1 MCCVMTKK
9 LMHMNMH
16 VAPASSSLHLDDA
29 TIGMDIPL
37 MKLYDIASPPYKAIA
52 DLLPERFTEFVAAG
66 ANLQH
71 ARRYNNVI
79 RKAILPVE
87 LQDVCIPVLHLDL
100 GIYPWIYGA
109 LCADAHQIDIALSK
123 CMFLAADDGD
133 SAAFTALINAYKN
146 VHDTA
151 TQQLHLQSEAQ
162 IILSQL
168 QFVTLQERTRHSNTT
183 TTPTVRSTKHS

>member
-1 MCCVMTKK
+1 M
-9 LMHMNMH
+9 
-16 VAPASSSLHLDDA
+16 
-29 TIGMDIPL
+29 
-37 MKLYDIASPPYKAIA
+37 
-52 DLLPERFTEFVAAG
+52 
-66 ANLQH
+66 
-71 ARRYNNVI
+71 I

-133 SAAFTALINAYKN
+133 SAAFTALINSYKN

-162 IILSQL
+162 SILRQL
-168 QFVTLQERTRHSNTT
+168 QCVTLHIQQQEVVAAGLQTVASNLHFLWKEKEKELNLMNE
-183 TTPTVRSTKHS
+183 R